1 MAFIYL
7 RLCDNDFGDE
17 LQRFGEDII
26 YNWGNHLLE
35 MSEDE
40 IKERASIF
48 VAGYNSYTQWNR
60 KDRTPQENFN
70 WILEYIRDGL
80 KVIKSKH
87 WPNETYVEFGSY
99 DDHGSVVIDVYGKK
113 CFYV

>member
-7 RLCDNDFGDE
+7 RLCDNDFGNE
-17 LQRFGEDII
+17 LQLFGEDII

-40 IKERASIF
+40 IKEQASIF
-48 VAGYNSYTQWNR
+48 VAGYHSYSQWDR
-60 KDRTPQENFN
+60 KDKTPQENFN
-70 WILEYIRDGL
+70 EILEYIRDGL
-80 KVIKSKH
+80 KVIKSKN
-87 WPNETYVEFGSY
+87 WPSETYVEFGSD
-99 DDHGSVVIDVYGKK
+99 DDHGSVIIDVYGKK

>member
-7 RLCDNDFGDE
+7 RLCNNDFGDE

-48 VAGYNSYTQWNR
+48 VAGYHSYTQWNR
-60 KDRTPQENFN
+60 EDKTPQENFN
-70 WILEYIRDGL
+70 EILKYIRDGL

-87 WPNETYVEFGSY
+87 WPNETYVQFGSY
-99 DDHGSVVIDVYGKK
+99 DDSGSVVIDVYGKK